1 MLRPGMLGDV
11 LRPVHRRVFQR
22 DYFASAASSASACST
37 AKRATVF
44 MHVSPSARSSEW
56 SLWSARSPAIAAVAA
71 SNRGDVPDVVKSAGW
86 MAAEGLVSGIGGLAR
101 VIYRGETMAGT
112 MSWPAPRTG
121 AEELAAGAGPSA
133 KEWCRAHG
141 LVAWRVATTTGVE
154 VCDGC
159 ARAATSLGRSA

>member
-1 MLRPGMLGDV
+1 
-11 LRPVHRRVFQR
+11 
-22 DYFASAASSASACST
+22 
-37 AKRATVF
+37 
-44 MHVSPSARSSEW
+44 
-56 SLWSARSPAIAAVAA
+56 
-71 SNRGDVPDVVKSAGW
+71 
-86 MAAEGLVSGIGGLAR
+86 
-101 VIYRGETMAGT
+101 MAGT